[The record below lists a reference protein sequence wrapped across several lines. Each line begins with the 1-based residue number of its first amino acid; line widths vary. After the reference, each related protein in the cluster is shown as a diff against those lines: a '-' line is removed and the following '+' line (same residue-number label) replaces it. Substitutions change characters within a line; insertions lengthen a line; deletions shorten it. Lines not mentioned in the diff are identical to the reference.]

1 MFLVGKSTPSARS
14 VTLALGG
21 LDRRYDDGYTSGM
34 KTAISI
40 PDEVFRSADS
50 LAKRLGVSRSQ
61 LYATAITEFL
71 LRHQSRKVT
80 ERLDHIYEEEDSSLA
95 QGFIAAEM
103 KSLPSEEW

>member
-1 MFLVGKSTPSARS
+1 
-14 VTLALGG
+14 
-21 LDRRYDDGYTSGM
+21 M

-40 PDEVFRSADS
+40 PDKIFRSADS

-80 ERLDHIYEEEDSSLA
+80 ERLDHIYEEEDSSMA
-95 QGFIAAEM
+95 QGFVTAEM

>member
-1 MFLVGKSTPSARS
+1 
-14 VTLALGG
+14 
-21 LDRRYDDGYTSGM
+21 M

-40 PDEVFRSADS
+40 PDKVFRSADS

-95 QGFIAAEM
+95 QGFITAEM
-103 KSLPSEEW
+103 KSLPTEEWCWSEARYGGRSSPNRLPRNLDFVDP

>member
-1 MFLVGKSTPSARS
+1 
-14 VTLALGG
+14 
-21 LDRRYDDGYTSGM
+21 M
-34 KTAISI
+34 KTAVSI
-40 PDEVFRSADS
+40 PDKVFRSADS
-50 LAKRLGVSRSQ
+50 LAKRLGVCRSQ

>member
-1 MFLVGKSTPSARS
+1 
-14 VTLALGG
+14 
-21 LDRRYDDGYTSGM
+21 M

-40 PDEVFRSADS
+40 PDKVFRSADS

-95 QGFIAAEM
+95 HGFLTAEI
-103 KSLPSEEW
+103 KSLSSEEW

>member
-1 MFLVGKSTPSARS
+1 MTEWYNG
-14 VTLALGG
+14 
-21 LDRRYDDGYTSGM
+21 GYTTGI

-40 PDEVFRSADS
+40 PDKVFHSADS

-71 LRHQSRKVT
+71 LRHQSRRVT

-95 QGFIAAEM
+95 KGFIAAEM